1 MSTTERSM
9 GIGLRAL
16 NQLAGSTLLARTGL
30 RRPAERLVYR
40 GTRGSVRTAA
50 AASRTFR
57 AAGRLGRPAR
67 QAPGR
72 GGELFDLTPDEDQ
85 QMLVEA
91 VGAFAAEKVRPAA
104 AEADAACRAPA
115 QLLLEAGELGL
126 TTLGIPEELGG
137 VMSERSA
144 VTGVLL
150 AEALAH
156 GDVGVA
162 LAALAPGAVASALGL
177 WGDEAQQAAY
187 LPAFTAESAPV
198 AALSLLEPHPLF
210 DPLRLRTRARRDGG
224 EWVLDGV
231 KALVP
236 RGSEAELFIIAAE
249 AENQGPALFIVE
261 SGTRGLLVEPE
272 PAMGLRAAATGR
284 LILEDVRVPAG
295 AQLGAGSRVV
305 YTGCVQRSRIAW
317 CALALGA
324 AQAVLDHVVPY
335 VNERV
340 AFGEAISNRQAVAFA
355 VADIAIELEG
365 LRLLTYRA
373 ASRADR
379 GESYDRDAALARALC
394 AERATWIGSEGV
406 QLLGGHG
413 YIKEHPVERWY
424 RDLRATG
431 VMEGAVLV

>member
-1 MSTTERSM
+1 MSSSERSM

-30 RRPAERLVYR
+30 RKPAERLVFR

-57 AAGRLGRPAR
+57 AASKLARPAR
-67 QAPGR
+67 QAPAR
-72 GGELFDLTPDEDQ
+72 DGGLFDLTPDEDQ

-104 AEADAACRAPA
+104 AEADSACRAPA
-115 QLLLEAGELGL
+115 ELLGEAGELGL
-126 TTLGIPEELGG
+126 STLGIPEELGG
-137 VMSERSA
+137 IMSERSA

-156 GDVGVA
+156 GDVGIA

-177 WGDEAQQAAY
+177 WGDEAQQATY

-198 AALSLLEPHPLF
+198 AALALLEPRALF
-210 DPLRLRTRARRDGG
+210 DPLRLQTRARRDDG
-224 EWVLDGV
+224 EWILDGV

-236 RGSEAELFIIAAE
+236 RAAE
-249 AENQGPALFIVE
+249 AELLIVAAEAEGHGPSLFILE
-261 SGTRGLLVEPE
+261 SATKGLLVEDE

-284 LILEDVRVPAG
+284 LILDGVRAPA
-295 AQLGAGSRVV
+295 AALLGAGSRVV
-305 YTGCVQRSRIAW
+305 YQGCVQRSRIAW
-317 CALALGA
+317 CGLALGA
-324 AQAVLDHVVPY
+324 AQAVLDHVTPY

-340 AFGEAISNRQAVAFA
+340 AFGEPISNRQAVAFA
-355 VADIAIELEG
+355 VANIAIELEG

-373 ASRADR
+373 ASRADN
-379 GESYDRDAALARALC
+379 GESFDRDAALARRLC